1 MEKKLPLPLGWK
13 TLNWFETKHRRMLD
27 PKKGW
32 CHLILLANGTK
43 LILKT
48 DYCVHAHFKKKNT

>member
-1 MEKKLPLPLGWK
+1 
-13 TLNWFETKHRRMLD
+13 MLD

-43 LILKT
+43 LIKKT